1 MIDYFVPVCVYD
13 IVIMHDF
20 SAPTGPPLN
29 PNGVTLSI
37 TLLTLSWSPP
47 EPIHINGII
56 DHYVVNV
63 LEVYSNQVF
72 VLITKDTSIQVGPL
86 HPFYLY
92 ECTVAAYTVG
102 LGPFSSPVS
111 VQAGETR
118 KTSITQHD
126 LNFFVNYIQSQL
138 QHLKT

>member
-1 MIDYFVPVCVYD
+1 
-13 IVIMHDF
+13 MHDF

-29 PNGVTLSI
+29 LNGVTLSI
-37 TLLTLSWSPP
+37 TLISLSWSPP
-47 EPIHINGII
+47 EQIHINGII

-72 VLITKDTSIQVGPL
+72 VLIAKDTSIHVGPL
-86 HPFYLY
+86 HPYYLY

-111 VQAGETR
+111 VLAGETR
-118 KTSITQHD
+118 KTC
-126 LNFFVNYIQSQL
+126 
-138 QHLKT
+138 